1 MTRKEKIEIIHTMKV
16 FVTVELKAVNADKL
30 VIENVKFMLDTNRMK
45 RITEKDVRSIA
56 NVIKFARKEVEEMQV
71 TERTLEAITEIQQ
84 WGMWYCQRF
93 GLSYRYMD

>member
-1 MTRKEKIEIIHTMKV
+1 MTRKEKIEIIHTVKV